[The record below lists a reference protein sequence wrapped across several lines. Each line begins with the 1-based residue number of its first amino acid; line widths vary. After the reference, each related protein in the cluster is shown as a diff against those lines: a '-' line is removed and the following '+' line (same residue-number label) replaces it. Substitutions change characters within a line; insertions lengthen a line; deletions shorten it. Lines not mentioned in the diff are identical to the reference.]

1 MKKLPKLSA
10 GGVVIWA
17 VPKGNLPS
25 DPGFPS
31 GKDQTCCKEIN
42 VWGGKHLWSV
52 MLGRHL
58 EVFLAKQFWASC
70 CLTRTSTSHSV
81 VPCGIL
87 RILWYRGIMVCC
99 GILWVLWYTVV
110 FSGYLES
117 RVRLLSSLS
126 IRGACVASHSSSSLL
141 KYTKTST
148 KTKTQRQ
155 ERRLKHKDKH
165 KD

>member
-1 MKKLPKLSA
+1 
-10 GGVVIWA
+10 
-17 VPKGNLPS
+17 
-25 DPGFPS
+25 
-31 GKDQTCCKEIN
+31 
-42 VWGGKHLWSV
+42 

-58 EVFLAKQFWASC
+58 EVFLTKQFWASC

-87 RILWYRGIMVCC
+87 LVLWYRGIMVCC

-148 KTKTQRQ
+148 KTKTQKQARK
-155 ERRLKHKDKH
+155 LKHKRQAQRGTQIETQRSTKQH
-165 KD
+165 ATLWARLAAAHF